1 MLVVL
6 NEYRYARADTD
17 FRSLAGVQTRALI
30 PNNLATYVC
39 VCVCVTNV
47 CYTLQGTIDLTEV
60 TELSQLTETTSI
72 IEIFTPCG
80 GDRGNTL
87 PLSLPPPPVTPL
99 PTHPQDS
106 GTSSL
111 DNSDPTVDKSSG
123 SVGNHSQSLQG
134 QRKSCVRRLDLTPR
148 CLASP
153 TLVNMREIGTA
164 NEKQRASEQHSL
176 LALDLRLNT
185 SNSPSHEENDSA
197 DLFITALEPSCPP
210 SSPPLSPS
218 KAAKPFLA
226 ESLRKIELRRRRK
239 AQRDEQ
245 SLTTPSPPSLE
256 EEETVKNSQPTL
268 IPPHIQ
274 RLSNEQLRKALL
286 ERGEQ
291 PGPVTDTTRSAYL
304 LYLVKLEAGVQ
315 PSGNTGYKGQFG
327 III

>member
-6 NEYRYARADTD
+6 NEYLYDRADTD
-17 FRSLAGVQTRALI
+17 FRSVAGVQTRALI
-30 PNNLATYVC
+30 SNNLATVY
-39 VCVCVTNV
+39 VCVTNV

-87 PLSLPPPPVTPL
+87 PVSLSPPPVTPS
-99 PTHPQDS
+99 PTHPQDF

-111 DNSDPTVDKSSG
+111 NDSDPTVDKSSG
-123 SVGNHSQSLQG
+123 SVVNHSQSLQG

-164 NEKQRASEQHSL
+164 NEKQRESEQHSL
-176 LALDLRLNT
+176 LALDLRLNP

-197 DLFITALEPSCPP
+197 DLFTTALEPSCPP
-210 SSPPLSPS
+210 FSPPLSPS
-218 KAAKPFLA
+218 KAATPFLA
-226 ESLRKIELRRRRK
+226 ESLRKIELRRRRRK

-245 SLTTPSPPSLE
+245 SLATPSPPSLE

-274 RLSNEQLRKALL
+274 RLSNEQLRKALQ

-327 III
+327 IIII